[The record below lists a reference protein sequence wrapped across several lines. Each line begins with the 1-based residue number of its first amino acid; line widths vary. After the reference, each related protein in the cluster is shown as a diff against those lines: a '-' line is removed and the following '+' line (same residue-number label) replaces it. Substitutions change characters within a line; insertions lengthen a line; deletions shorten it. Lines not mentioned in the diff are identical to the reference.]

1 MRRREVIRVHPF
13 PTGGLIGRQGIP
25 GGVAALVRR
34 GRVDRY
40 YRSGAEKSH
49 RNHLGS
55 HCEHAFN
62 LPYSVVSKV
71 LKGRRRIEPAA
82 LFVQSGKLRRKKA
95 ENRLS
100 RGH

>member
-13 PTGGLIGRQGIP
+13 PAGGFIGRQGIP
-25 GGVAALVRR
+25 GGVTALVRL

-71 LKGRRRIEPAA
+71 LEADEESSRPA
-82 LFVQSGKLRRKKA
+82 LFVQSGNLRRKKA
-95 ENRLS
+95 ENRL
-100 RGH
+100 